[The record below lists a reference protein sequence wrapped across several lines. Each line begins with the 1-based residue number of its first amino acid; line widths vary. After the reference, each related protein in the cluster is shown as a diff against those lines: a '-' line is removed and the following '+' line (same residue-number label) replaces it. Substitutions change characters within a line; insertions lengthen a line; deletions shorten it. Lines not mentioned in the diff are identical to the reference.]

1 MDPSNKQALFA
12 VIKAARQRVKEAVTS
27 ERSEATNKEYEREY
41 IRLAGQGDRNADD
54 IWSAACDTRSKRTYQ
69 RRKAALKWGL
79 QKQLK
84 RRLWQ
89 QDLFQKA
96 GDWVLWGDTV
106 KEISVLL
113 ELSSLIEDASGTCPL
128 AAPKRRRSKRADLPK
143 FPPRWRE
150 ELSRQLNGSRYE
162 SAYLVMALTGCRP
175 AELESGVVVRWEGNE
190 VRFTIRGAKV
200 KERQGQPLR
209 TVSYDLLEPR
219 HPLLARMAELLQPGT
234 NVESM
239 TVSASKVAFTSA
251 MRRSGKRAWPNL
263 GVETTP
269 YLLRHALASD
279 WKNLRR
285 WDDDQISSM
294 LGHCVSKTSSTYG
307 LPQLG
312 GQDGLCPSTIWA
324 ARTVRDNRARLPSLP
339 RKSTLAP

>member
-1 MDPSNKQALFA
+1 MDPSTKQALFE
-12 VIKAARQRVKEAVTS
+12 VIKAARHRVKETVAS

-41 IRLAGQGDRNADD
+41 TRLAGQSGPSAAG

-69 RRKAALKWGL
+69 RRKAALKWGI
-79 QKQLK
+79 QKQLE

-96 GDWVLWGDTV
+96 GDWALWGDTV
-106 KEISVLL
+106 KDISELL
-113 ELSSLIEDASGTCPL
+113 ELSSHIEDASGTCPL
-128 AAPKRRRSKRADLPK
+128 TAPKRRRSKRADLPK
-143 FPPRWRE
+143 LPQGWRE
-150 ELSRQLNGSRYE
+150 ELSRQFAGSSYE

-175 AELESGVVVRWEGNE
+175 AELESGVVVCWDGSE
-190 VRFTIRGAKV
+190 VTFTIRGAKV
-200 KERQGQPLR
+200 KEQQGQPLR
-209 TVSYDLLEPR
+209 TVSYQLLEPS
-219 HPLLARMAELLQPGT
+219 HPLLARMFELLQPRA
-234 NVESM
+234 NVHF
-239 TVSASKVAFTSA
+239 TINAGKVAFTSA

-263 GVETTP
+263 RVETTP

-312 GQDGLCPSTIWA
+312 SQDGLCPSTIWA
-324 ARTVRDNRARLPSLP
+324 ARPVRDNRARLPSLP
-339 RKSTLAP
+339 TKTTLAP